1 MDIGQIVHG
10 HVNEVLGLNEDI
22 KEKRI
27 KICLKCPLYK
37 DMLGGICN
45 SKLWLNPKT
54 GDVSTEQKDD
64 YYRGCGC
71 RLQAKTTLA
80 TATCPAKKW

>member
-1 MDIGQIVHG
+1 MEIGQIVKG
-10 HVNEVLGLNEDI
+10 HVNEVLGLNEDL
-22 KEKRI
+22 KEKRM
-27 KICLKCPLYK
+27 KICLQCPLYK
-37 DMLGGICN
+37 DTLGGICN

-54 GDVSTEQKDD
+54 GDVSTEHEDG

-71 RLQAKTTLA
+71 RLQAKTTLS

>member
-10 HVNEVLGLNEDI
+10 HVNEVLGLNENI
-22 KEKRI
+22 KEKRM

-37 DMLGGICN
+37 DTLGGICN

-54 GDVSTEQKDD
+54 GDVSTEQEDG

>member
-1 MDIGQIVHG
+1 MGIGSIIHG

-22 KEKRI
+22 KEKRLE
-27 KICLKCPLYK
+27 ICTKCPLYK
-37 DMLGGICN
+37 DTLGGICN
-45 SKLWLNPKT
+45 SELWLDPKT
-54 GDVSTEQKDD
+54 GDVSTEQEDG

-80 TATCPAKKW
+80 TASCPAKKW